1 VEDLELFEIVISQQL
16 DECMHA
22 TLALPD
28 AHHGAL
34 RELARTLLELLRA
47 ESDWQLTDGS
57 QLAPSV
63 VASGYDGHA
72 PTTAPAEPSG
82 DLVGESNRALGEPLS
97 GQVCVLE
104 RLIERM
110 DSSQESCHET
120 ATKLPRCCHE
130 TATKL
135 PRCCHET
142 ATKLPRSCHETATKL
157 PRSCHETA
165 APTAAAISAGAPAC
179 AHDGAP
185 LGLAALITTLR
196 PPVECAHDGAPLGLA
211 ALITTLR
218 PAVDS
223 LIAHVGARLRAHE
236 LSTQHALHARERQ
249 LRELERDTQAML
261 AGLEA
266 QLQAAHAH
274 AAAERSQ
281 AQERVRLV
289 EVDKVKLERENGRL
303 LGLLAARERENAK
316 LKAQL
321 DLLLGEDDAQGD
333 AQDDAAAYAD
343 SGASKSD
350 RDEAEARACVACP
363 TE

>member
-1 VEDLELFEIVISQQL
+1 MELEAARREVDDLELFEIVISQQL

-104 RLIERM
+104 RLIKRM
-110 DSSQESCHET
+110 DSSQES
-120 ATKLPRCCHE
+120 CHE

-165 APTAAAISAGAPAC
+165 APPAAAISAGAPA
-179 AHDGAP
+179 
-185 LGLAALITTLR
+185 
-196 PPVECAHDGAPLGLA
+196 CAHDGAPLGLA